1 MLILNNIN
9 SVQHLKMNTE
19 QEHCS
24 FQLKSSNGN
33 TYVELKCSDA
43 EDEEEVVELSNNN
56 KINKSAKAAHEINYR

>member
-1 MLILNNIN
+1 MILNNIN

-24 FQLKSSNGN
+24 TFQLKSSNGN

>member
-1 MLILNNIN
+1 MLILNDIN

-19 QEHCS
+19 HCS
-24 FQLKSSNGN
+24 TFQLKSSNGN

-43 EDEEEVVELSNNN
+43 EDDEEVVELSNNN

>member
-1 MLILNNIN
+1 
-9 SVQHLKMNTE
+9 MNTE

-24 FQLKSSNGN
+24 TFQLKSSNGN

-43 EDEEEVVELSNNN
+43 EDDEEVVELSNNN

>member
-1 MLILNNIN
+1 
-9 SVQHLKMNTE
+9 MNTE

-43 EDEEEVVELSNNN
+43 EDDEEVVELSNNN